1 MESATS
7 LIVISLSLAAAAA
20 VIGAWVVAFR
30 ARRRLVELA
39 AWIATRHGAL
49 WEAVPGATRRFHP
62 AGAVEQ
68 LRRQGLGEDPEFM
81 TRYRIVKRGKRQQV
95 ILQLIGM
102 VLIGAIMLG
111 VRYLGWNW

>member
-7 LIVISLSLAAAAA
+7 PIVIVLALAAAAA
-20 VIGAWVVAFR
+20 VLGAWVVAFR
-30 ARRRLVELA
+30 ARRRLVGLA

-49 WEAVPGATRRFHP
+49 WEALPEATRRFHP

-81 TRYRIVKRGKRQQV
+81 ARYRSVKRGKHWQI
-95 ILQLIGM
+95 ILQLVGM
-102 VLIGAIMLG
+102 VLIGAIFLG
-111 VRYLGWNW
+111 VRYLGWTW

>member
-1 MESATS
+1 MEPATS
-7 LIVISLSLAAAAA
+7 TIVILLSLAAAAA

-49 WEAVPGATRRFHP
+49 WEALPEATRRFHL

-68 LRRQGLGEDPEFM
+68 LRRHDLGDDPEFIA
-81 TRYRIVKRGKRQQV
+81 RYRSVKRGKRRQV
-95 ILQLIGM
+95 ILQLVGM
-102 VLIGAIMLG
+102 VLIGAIFLG
-111 VRYLGWNW
+111 VRYLGWTW

>member
-7 LIVISLSLAAAAA
+7 PIVILLSLAAAAA

-39 AWIATRHGAL
+39 AWIATQHGAL
-49 WEAVPGATRRFHP
+49 WEALPGATRRFHP

-81 TRYRIVKRGKRQQV
+81 TRYRSVKRGKHWQV
-95 ILQLIGM
+95 ILQVVAV
-102 VLIGAIMLG
+102 VLIGAILLG
-111 VRYLGWNW
+111 GRYLGWNW

>member
-7 LIVISLSLAAAAA
+7 PIVIVLALAAAAA

-49 WEAVPGATRRFHP
+49 WEALPVATRRFHL

-81 TRYRIVKRGKRQQV
+81 ARYRTVKRGKPWQI

-102 VLIGAIMLG
+102 ALIGAIMLG
-111 VRYLGWNW
+111 VRYLGWTW

>member
-1 MESATS
+1 MEPATS
-7 LIVISLSLAAAAA
+7 PIVILLALAAAAV

-39 AWIATRHGAL
+39 AWIATHHAAQ
-49 WEAVPGATRRFHP
+49 WEALPGVTRRFNM

-68 LRRQGLGEDPEFM
+68 LRRQDLGDDLEFI
-81 TRYRIVKRGKRQQV
+81 TRYRSVKHGKRWQV

-102 VLIGAIMLG
+102 ALIGAIMLG
-111 VRYLGWNW
+111 VRYLGWIW